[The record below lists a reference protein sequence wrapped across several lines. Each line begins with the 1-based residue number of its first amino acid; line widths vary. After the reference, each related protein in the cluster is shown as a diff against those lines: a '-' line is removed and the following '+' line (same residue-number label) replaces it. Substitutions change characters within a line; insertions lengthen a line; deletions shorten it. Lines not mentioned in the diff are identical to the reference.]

1 MVSISFLIGL
11 AMIGIVAGFAS
22 GLLGVGGGFL
32 MVPLQYFLLTSSGV
46 NPDLAMMVSLGTS
59 LAIIIPTASSG
70 AYEHQKKNRD
80 IVRPGMLLGVFG
92 IFGSFCGGL
101 LANVVPSDILR
112 FIFGILLFIVA
123 VDMLVGFKREGNGTR
138 VPFTKFTAMAFGIS
152 IGLISGLLGVGGGVF
167 AVGLCA
173 DRRAERV
180 VEVGRAVGR
189 GNGIASADVRLVHE
203 LLVAAL
209 DEREAVPKEGFCL
222 RRSRRERPTIT
233 AVAGRGELAV
243 GMVGEGAGRVAV
255 GDGENLVEI
264 AVAVGL
270 VAFADHAARR
280 VVGVACRHAVGRGRD
295 ELVRVVKCEGGRLSV
310 DGLLEHVAGLVVG
323 VALDSVAV
331 RVLHREQLA
340 LLVVLVRLADAVRGA
355 GDDLAHPSK
364 LQLSSYA
371 FRL

>member
-46 NPDLAMMVSLGTS
+46 DPDLAMMVSLGTS

-123 VDMLVGFKREGNGTR
+123 VDMLVGFKREGNGAR
-138 VPFTKFTAMAFGIS
+138 VPFTKFTAMALGIS

-167 AVGLCA
+167 AVP
-173 DRRAERV
+173 
-180 VEVGRAVGR
+180 
-189 GNGIASADVRLVHE
+189 
-203 LLVAAL
+203 LLSIL
-209 DEREAVPKEGFCL
+209 FGFTLREAIGTSSIFIA
-222 RRSRRERPTIT
+222 IT
-233 AVAGRGELAV
+233 AIGGVISYIISGYGVNPMPYSLGYVSLVNWFAILVFSVPMARI
-243 GMVGEGAGRVAV
+243 GAKSAYKLPEKRLKHVFAIILFYMGIKMM
-255 GDGENLVEI
+255 GFDPIMFL
-264 AVAVGL
+264 VGL
-270 VAFADHAARR
+270 MI
-280 VVGVACRHAVGRGRD
+280 
-295 ELVRVVKCEGGRLSV
+295 
-310 DGLLEHVAGLVVG
+310 
-323 VALDSVAV
+323 
-331 RVLHREQLA
+331 
-340 LLVVLVRLADAVRGA
+340 
-355 GDDLAHPSK
+355 
-364 LQLSSYA
+364 
-371 FRL
+371 

>member
-167 AVGLCA
+167 AVP
-173 DRRAERV
+173 
-180 VEVGRAVGR
+180 
-189 GNGIASADVRLVHE
+189 
-203 LLVAAL
+203 LLSIL
-209 DEREAVPKEGFCL
+209 FGFTLREAIGTSSIFIA
-222 RRSRRERPTIT
+222 IT
-233 AVAGRGELAV
+233 AIGLVNWFAILVFSVPMARIGAKSAYKLPEKRLKQVFAV
-243 GMVGEGAGRVAV
+243 ILFYMGIKMMGF
-255 GDGENLVEI
+255 DPIMFL
-264 AVAVGL
+264 VGL
-270 VAFADHAARR
+270 MI
-280 VVGVACRHAVGRGRD
+280 
-295 ELVRVVKCEGGRLSV
+295 
-310 DGLLEHVAGLVVG
+310 
-323 VALDSVAV
+323 
-331 RVLHREQLA
+331 
-340 LLVVLVRLADAVRGA
+340 
-355 GDDLAHPSK
+355 
-364 LQLSSYA
+364 
-371 FRL
+371 

>member
-123 VDMLVGFKREGNGTR
+123 IDMLVGFKREGNGTR

-167 AVGLCA
+167 AVP
-173 DRRAERV
+173 
-180 VEVGRAVGR
+180 
-189 GNGIASADVRLVHE
+189 
-203 LLVAAL
+203 LLSIL
-209 DEREAVPKEGFCL
+209 FGFTLREAIGTSSIFIA
-222 RRSRRERPTIT
+222 IT
-233 AVAGRGELAV
+233 AIGGVISYIISGYGVNPIPYSLGYVSLVNWFAILVFSVPMARIGAKSAYKLPEKRLKQVFAV
-243 GMVGEGAGRVAV
+243 ILFYMGIKMMGFDPVMF
-255 GDGENLVEI
+255 L
-264 AVAVGL
+264 VGL
-270 VAFADHAARR
+270 
-280 VVGVACRHAVGRGRD
+280 
-295 ELVRVVKCEGGRLSV
+295 L
-310 DGLLEHVAGLVVG
+310 
-323 VALDSVAV
+323 
-331 RVLHREQLA
+331 
-340 LLVVLVRLADAVRGA
+340 
-355 GDDLAHPSK
+355 
-364 LQLSSYA
+364 
-371 FRL
+371 

>member
-167 AVGLCA
+167 AVP
-173 DRRAERV
+173 
-180 VEVGRAVGR
+180 
-189 GNGIASADVRLVHE
+189 
-203 LLVAAL
+203 LLSIL
-209 DEREAVPKEGFCL
+209 FGFTLREAIGTSSIFIA
-222 RRSRRERPTIT
+222 IT
-233 AVAGRGELAV
+233 AIGGVISYIISGYGVNPMPYSLGYVSLVNWFAILIFSVPMARIGAKSAYKLPEKRLKQVFAV
-243 GMVGEGAGRVAV
+243 ILFYMGIKMMGF
-255 GDGENLVEI
+255 DPIMFL
-264 AVAVGL
+264 VGL
-270 VAFADHAARR
+270 
-280 VVGVACRHAVGRGRD
+280 
-295 ELVRVVKCEGGRLSV
+295 L
-310 DGLLEHVAGLVVG
+310 
-323 VALDSVAV
+323 
-331 RVLHREQLA
+331 
-340 LLVVLVRLADAVRGA
+340 
-355 GDDLAHPSK
+355 
-364 LQLSSYA
+364 
-371 FRL
+371 

>member
-167 AVGLCA
+167 AVP
-173 DRRAERV
+173 
-180 VEVGRAVGR
+180 
-189 GNGIASADVRLVHE
+189 
-203 LLVAAL
+203 LLSIL
-209 DEREAVPKEGFCL
+209 FGFTLREAIGTSSIFIA
-222 RRSRRERPTIT
+222 IT
-233 AVAGRGELAV
+233 AIGGVISYIISGYGVNPMPYSLGYVSLVNWFAILVFSVPMARI
-243 GMVGEGAGRVAV
+243 GAKSAYKLPEKRLKHVFAITLFYMGIKMM
-255 GDGENLVEI
+255 GFDPIMFL
-264 AVAVGL
+264 VGL
-270 VAFADHAARR
+270 
-280 VVGVACRHAVGRGRD
+280 
-295 ELVRVVKCEGGRLSV
+295 L
-310 DGLLEHVAGLVVG
+310 
-323 VALDSVAV
+323 
-331 RVLHREQLA
+331 
-340 LLVVLVRLADAVRGA
+340 
-355 GDDLAHPSK
+355 
-364 LQLSSYA
+364 
-371 FRL
+371 

>member
-167 AVGLCA
+167 AVP
-173 DRRAERV
+173 
-180 VEVGRAVGR
+180 
-189 GNGIASADVRLVHE
+189 
-203 LLVAAL
+203 LLSIL
-209 DEREAVPKEGFCL
+209 FGFTLREAIGTSSIFIA
-222 RRSRRERPTIT
+222 IT
-233 AVAGRGELAV
+233 AIGGVISYIISGYGVNPIPYSLGYVSLVNWFAILVFSVPMARIGAKSAYKLPEKRLKQVFAV
-243 GMVGEGAGRVAV
+243 ILFYMGIKMMGF
-255 GDGENLVEI
+255 DPIMFL
-264 AVAVGL
+264 VGL
-270 VAFADHAARR
+270 
-280 VVGVACRHAVGRGRD
+280 
-295 ELVRVVKCEGGRLSV
+295 L
-310 DGLLEHVAGLVVG
+310 
-323 VALDSVAV
+323 
-331 RVLHREQLA
+331 
-340 LLVVLVRLADAVRGA
+340 
-355 GDDLAHPSK
+355 
-364 LQLSSYA
+364 
-371 FRL
+371 

>member
-152 IGLISGLLGVGGGVF
+152 IGLISGNGTRVPFTKFTAMAFGISIGLISGLLGVGGGVF
-167 AVGLCA
+167 AVP
-173 DRRAERV
+173 
-180 VEVGRAVGR
+180 
-189 GNGIASADVRLVHE
+189 
-203 LLVAAL
+203 LLSIL
-209 DEREAVPKEGFCL
+209 FGFTLREAIGTSSIFIA
-222 RRSRRERPTIT
+222 IT
-233 AVAGRGELAV
+233 AIGGVISYIISGYGVNPMPYSLGYVSLVNWFAILVFSVPMARIGAKSAYKLPEKRLKQVFAV
-243 GMVGEGAGRVAV
+243 ILFYMGIKMMGF
-255 GDGENLVEI
+255 DPIMFL
-264 AVAVGL
+264 VGL
-270 VAFADHAARR
+270 MI
-280 VVGVACRHAVGRGRD
+280 
-295 ELVRVVKCEGGRLSV
+295 
-310 DGLLEHVAGLVVG
+310 
-323 VALDSVAV
+323 
-331 RVLHREQLA
+331 
-340 LLVVLVRLADAVRGA
+340 
-355 GDDLAHPSK
+355 
-364 LQLSSYA
+364 
-371 FRL
+371 

>member
-167 AVGLCA
+167 AVPLLSILFGFTLMEA
-173 DRRAERV
+173 I
-180 VEVGRAVGR
+180 GTSSIF
-189 GNGIASADVRLVHE
+189 IA
-203 LLVAAL
+203 
-209 DEREAVPKEGFCL
+209 
-222 RRSRRERPTIT
+222 IT
-233 AVAGRGELAV
+233 AIGGVISYIISGYGVNPIPYSLGYVSLVNWFAILVFSVPMARIGAKSAYKLPEKRLKQVFAV
-243 GMVGEGAGRVAV
+243 ILFYMGIKMMGF
-255 GDGENLVEI
+255 DPIMFL
-264 AVAVGL
+264 VGL
-270 VAFADHAARR
+270 MI
-280 VVGVACRHAVGRGRD
+280 
-295 ELVRVVKCEGGRLSV
+295 
-310 DGLLEHVAGLVVG
+310 
-323 VALDSVAV
+323 
-331 RVLHREQLA
+331 
-340 LLVVLVRLADAVRGA
+340 
-355 GDDLAHPSK
+355 
-364 LQLSSYA
+364 
-371 FRL
+371 

>member
-167 AVGLCA
+167 AVP
-173 DRRAERV
+173 
-180 VEVGRAVGR
+180 
-189 GNGIASADVRLVHE
+189 
-203 LLVAAL
+203 LLSIL
-209 DEREAVPKEGFCL
+209 FGFTLREAIGTSSIFIA
-222 RRSRRERPTIT
+222 IT
-233 AVAGRGELAV
+233 AIGGVISYIISGYGVNPMPYSLGYVSLVNWFAILVFSVPMARIGAKSAYKLPEKRLKQVFAV
-243 GMVGEGAGRVAV
+243 ILFYMGIKMMGF
-255 GDGENLVEI
+255 DPIMFL
-264 AVAVGL
+264 VGL
-270 VAFADHAARR
+270 
-280 VVGVACRHAVGRGRD
+280 
-295 ELVRVVKCEGGRLSV
+295 L
-310 DGLLEHVAGLVVG
+310 
-323 VALDSVAV
+323 
-331 RVLHREQLA
+331 
-340 LLVVLVRLADAVRGA
+340 
-355 GDDLAHPSK
+355 
-364 LQLSSYA
+364 
-371 FRL
+371 

>member
-152 IGLISGLLGVGGGVF
+152 IGLISAIGTSSIFIAITAIGGVISYIISGYGVNPMPYSLGYVSLVNWFAILVFSVPMARIGAKSAYKLPEKRLKQVF
-167 AVGLCA
+167 AVILFYM
-173 DRRAERV
+173 
-180 VEVGRAVGR
+180 
-189 GNGIASADVRLVHE
+189 GI
-203 LLVAAL
+203 
-209 DEREAVPKEGFCL
+209 KMMGFDPIMFL
-222 RRSRRERPTIT
+222 
-233 AVAGRGELAV
+233 
-243 GMVGEGAGRVAV
+243 
-255 GDGENLVEI
+255 
-264 AVAVGL
+264 VGL
-270 VAFADHAARR
+270 MI
-280 VVGVACRHAVGRGRD
+280 
-295 ELVRVVKCEGGRLSV
+295 
-310 DGLLEHVAGLVVG
+310 
-323 VALDSVAV
+323 
-331 RVLHREQLA
+331 
-340 LLVVLVRLADAVRGA
+340 
-355 GDDLAHPSK
+355 
-364 LQLSSYA
+364 
-371 FRL
+371 

>member
-167 AVGLCA
+167 AVPLLSILFGFTLMEA
-173 DRRAERV
+173 I
-180 VEVGRAVGR
+180 GTSSIF
-189 GNGIASADVRLVHE
+189 IA
-203 LLVAAL
+203 
-209 DEREAVPKEGFCL
+209 
-222 RRSRRERPTIT
+222 IT
-233 AVAGRGELAV
+233 AIGGVISYIISGYGVNPMPYSLGYVSLVNWFAILIFSVPMARIGAKSAYKLPEKRLKQVFAV
-243 GMVGEGAGRVAV
+243 ILFYMGIKMMGF
-255 GDGENLVEI
+255 DPIMFL
-264 AVAVGL
+264 VGL
-270 VAFADHAARR
+270 MI
-280 VVGVACRHAVGRGRD
+280 
-295 ELVRVVKCEGGRLSV
+295 
-310 DGLLEHVAGLVVG
+310 
-323 VALDSVAV
+323 
-331 RVLHREQLA
+331 
-340 LLVVLVRLADAVRGA
+340 
-355 GDDLAHPSK
+355 
-364 LQLSSYA
+364 
-371 FRL
+371 

>member
-1 MVSISFLIGL
+1 MVSISFIIGL
-11 AMIGIVAGFAS
+11 ALIGIFAGFAS

-92 IFGSFCGGL
+92 ILGSFCGGL

-167 AVGLCA
+167 AVP
-173 DRRAERV
+173 
-180 VEVGRAVGR
+180 
-189 GNGIASADVRLVHE
+189 
-203 LLVAAL
+203 LLSIL
-209 DEREAVPKEGFCL
+209 FGFTLREAIGTSSIFIA
-222 RRSRRERPTIT
+222 IT
-233 AVAGRGELAV
+233 AIGGVISYIISGYGVNPMPYSLGYVSLVNWFAILIFSVPMARIGAKSAYKLPEKRLKQVFAV
-243 GMVGEGAGRVAV
+243 ILFYMGIKMMGFDSVMF
-255 GDGENLVEI
+255 L
-264 AVAVGL
+264 VGL
-270 VAFADHAARR
+270 
-280 VVGVACRHAVGRGRD
+280 
-295 ELVRVVKCEGGRLSV
+295 L
-310 DGLLEHVAGLVVG
+310 
-323 VALDSVAV
+323 
-331 RVLHREQLA
+331 
-340 LLVVLVRLADAVRGA
+340 
-355 GDDLAHPSK
+355 
-364 LQLSSYA
+364 
-371 FRL
+371 

>member
-167 AVGLCA
+167 AVPLPPILFGFTL
-173 DRRAERV
+173 
-180 VEVGRAVGR
+180 
-189 GNGIASADVRLVHE
+189 
-203 LLVAAL
+203 
-209 DEREAVPKEGFCL
+209 REAIRTSSIFIA
-222 RRSRRERPTIT
+222 IT
-233 AVAGRGELAV
+233 AIGGVISYIISGYGVNPIPYSLGYVSLVNWFAILVFSVPMARI
-243 GMVGEGAGRVAV
+243 GAKSAYKLPEKRLKHVFAIILFYMGIKMM
-255 GDGENLVEI
+255 GFDPIMFL
-264 AVAVGL
+264 VGL
-270 VAFADHAARR
+270 
-280 VVGVACRHAVGRGRD
+280 
-295 ELVRVVKCEGGRLSV
+295 L
-310 DGLLEHVAGLVVG
+310 
-323 VALDSVAV
+323 
-331 RVLHREQLA
+331 
-340 LLVVLVRLADAVRGA
+340 
-355 GDDLAHPSK
+355 
-364 LQLSSYA
+364 
-371 FRL
+371 

>member
-167 AVGLCA
+167 AVP
-173 DRRAERV
+173 
-180 VEVGRAVGR
+180 
-189 GNGIASADVRLVHE
+189 
-203 LLVAAL
+203 LLSIL
-209 DEREAVPKEGFCL
+209 FGFTLREAIGTSSIFIA
-222 RRSRRERPTIT
+222 IT
-233 AVAGRGELAV
+233 AIGGVISYIISGYGVNPMPYSLGYVSLVNWFAILVFSVPMARIGAKSAYKLPEKRLKQVFAV
-243 GMVGEGAGRVAV
+243 ILFYMGIKMMGF
-255 GDGENLVEI
+255 DPIMFL
-264 AVAVGL
+264 VGL
-270 VAFADHAARR
+270 MI
-280 VVGVACRHAVGRGRD
+280 
-295 ELVRVVKCEGGRLSV
+295 
-310 DGLLEHVAGLVVG
+310 
-323 VALDSVAV
+323 
-331 RVLHREQLA
+331 
-340 LLVVLVRLADAVRGA
+340 
-355 GDDLAHPSK
+355 
-364 LQLSSYA
+364 
-371 FRL
+371 

>member
-138 VPFTKFTAMAFGIS
+138 VPFTKFTAMARS
-152 IGLISGLLGVGGGVF
+152 ICRSF
-167 AVGLCA
+167 AFHSFWIHIEGSYWNIFDFHC
-173 DRRAERV
+173 DYCHWWCDF
-180 VEVGRAVGR
+180 
-189 GNGIASADVRLVHE
+189 IYHIRL
-203 LLVAAL
+203 
-209 DEREAVPKEGFCL
+209 
-222 RRSRRERPTIT
+222 RS
-233 AVAGRGELAV
+233 
-243 GMVGEGAGRVAV
+243 
-255 GDGENLVEI
+255 
-264 AVAVGL
+264 
-270 VAFADHAARR
+270 
-280 VVGVACRHAVGRGRD
+280 
-295 ELVRVVKCEGGRLSV
+295 
-310 DGLLEHVAGLVVG
+310 
-323 VALDSVAV
+323 
-331 RVLHREQLA
+331 
-340 LLVVLVRLADAVRGA
+340 
-355 GDDLAHPSK
+355 
-364 LQLSSYA
+364 
-371 FRL
+371 

>member
-167 AVGLCA
+167 AVP
-173 DRRAERV
+173 
-180 VEVGRAVGR
+180 
-189 GNGIASADVRLVHE
+189 
-203 LLVAAL
+203 LLSIL
-209 DEREAVPKEGFCL
+209 FGFTLREAIGTSSIFIA
-222 RRSRRERPTIT
+222 IT
-233 AVAGRGELAV
+233 AIGGVISYIISGYGVNPMPYSLGYVSLVNWFAILVFSVPMARI
-243 GMVGEGAGRVAV
+243 GAKSAYKLPEKRLKHVFAIILFYMGIKMM
-255 GDGENLVEI
+255 GFGPIMFL
-264 AVAVGL
+264 VGL
-270 VAFADHAARR
+270 MI
-280 VVGVACRHAVGRGRD
+280 
-295 ELVRVVKCEGGRLSV
+295 
-310 DGLLEHVAGLVVG
+310 
-323 VALDSVAV
+323 
-331 RVLHREQLA
+331 
-340 LLVVLVRLADAVRGA
+340 
-355 GDDLAHPSK
+355 
-364 LQLSSYA
+364 
-371 FRL
+371 

>member
-46 NPDLAMMVSLGTS
+46 NPDLAMMVSLGSS

-138 VPFTKFTAMAFGIS
+138 VPFTKFTAMAFG
-152 IGLISGLLGVGGGVF
+152 GVF
-167 AVGLCA
+167 AVP
-173 DRRAERV
+173 
-180 VEVGRAVGR
+180 
-189 GNGIASADVRLVHE
+189 
-203 LLVAAL
+203 LLSIL
-209 DEREAVPKEGFCL
+209 FGFTLREAIGTSSIFIA
-222 RRSRRERPTIT
+222 IT
-233 AVAGRGELAV
+233 AIGGVISYIISGYGVNPIPYSLGYVSLVNWFAILVFSVPMARI
-243 GMVGEGAGRVAV
+243 GAKSAYKLPEKRLKHVFAIILFYMGIKMM
-255 GDGENLVEI
+255 GFDPIMFL
-264 AVAVGL
+264 VGL
-270 VAFADHAARR
+270 
-280 VVGVACRHAVGRGRD
+280 
-295 ELVRVVKCEGGRLSV
+295 L
-310 DGLLEHVAGLVVG
+310 
-323 VALDSVAV
+323 
-331 RVLHREQLA
+331 
-340 LLVVLVRLADAVRGA
+340 
-355 GDDLAHPSK
+355 
-364 LQLSSYA
+364 
-371 FRL
+371 

>member
-167 AVGLCA
+167 AVP
-173 DRRAERV
+173 
-180 VEVGRAVGR
+180 
-189 GNGIASADVRLVHE
+189 
-203 LLVAAL
+203 LLSIL
-209 DEREAVPKEGFCL
+209 FGFTLREAIGTSSIFIA
-222 RRSRRERPTIT
+222 IT
-233 AVAGRGELAV
+233 AIGGVISYIISGYGVNPMPYSLGYVSLVNWFAILVFSVPMARI
-243 GMVGEGAGRVAV
+243 GAKSAYKLPEKRLKHVFAIILFYMGIKMM
-255 GDGENLVEI
+255 GFDSIMFLF
-264 AVAVGL
+264 GL
-270 VAFADHAARR
+270 MI
-280 VVGVACRHAVGRGRD
+280 
-295 ELVRVVKCEGGRLSV
+295 
-310 DGLLEHVAGLVVG
+310 
-323 VALDSVAV
+323 
-331 RVLHREQLA
+331 
-340 LLVVLVRLADAVRGA
+340 
-355 GDDLAHPSK
+355 
-364 LQLSSYA
+364 
-371 FRL
+371 

>member
-167 AVGLCA
+167 AVP
-173 DRRAERV
+173 
-180 VEVGRAVGR
+180 
-189 GNGIASADVRLVHE
+189 
-203 LLVAAL
+203 LLSIL
-209 DEREAVPKEGFCL
+209 FGFTLREAIGTSSIFIA
-222 RRSRRERPTIT
+222 IT
-233 AVAGRGELAV
+233 AIGGVISYIISGYGVNPMPYSLGYVSLVNWFAILVFSVPMARIGAKSAYKLPEKRLKQVFAV
-243 GMVGEGAGRVAV
+243 ILFYMGIKMMGFDPVMF
-255 GDGENLVEI
+255 L
-264 AVAVGL
+264 VGL
-270 VAFADHAARR
+270 
-280 VVGVACRHAVGRGRD
+280 
-295 ELVRVVKCEGGRLSV
+295 L
-310 DGLLEHVAGLVVG
+310 
-323 VALDSVAV
+323 
-331 RVLHREQLA
+331 
-340 LLVVLVRLADAVRGA
+340 
-355 GDDLAHPSK
+355 
-364 LQLSSYA
+364 
-371 FRL
+371 

>member
-167 AVGLCA
+167 AVP
-173 DRRAERV
+173 
-180 VEVGRAVGR
+180 
-189 GNGIASADVRLVHE
+189 
-203 LLVAAL
+203 LLSIL
-209 DEREAVPKEGFCL
+209 FGFTLREAIGTSSIFIA
-222 RRSRRERPTIT
+222 IT
-233 AVAGRGELAV
+233 AIGGVISYIISGYGVNPMPYSLGYVSLVNWFAILIFSVPMARIGAKSAYKLPEKRLKQVFAV
-243 GMVGEGAGRVAV
+243 ILFYMGIKMMGFDPVMF
-255 GDGENLVEI
+255 L
-264 AVAVGL
+264 VGL
-270 VAFADHAARR
+270 
-280 VVGVACRHAVGRGRD
+280 
-295 ELVRVVKCEGGRLSV
+295 L
-310 DGLLEHVAGLVVG
+310 
-323 VALDSVAV
+323 
-331 RVLHREQLA
+331 
-340 LLVVLVRLADAVRGA
+340 
-355 GDDLAHPSK
+355 
-364 LQLSSYA
+364 
-371 FRL
+371 

>member
-152 IGLISGLLGVGGGVF
+152 IGLISGLLGVGGGVTLREAIGTSSIFIAITAIGGVISYIISGYGVNPIPYSLGYVSLVNWF
-167 AVGLCA
+167 AILVFSVPMARIGAKSAYKLPEKRLKHVFAIILFYMGIKMMGFDPIMFLVGL
-173 DRRAERV
+173 
-180 VEVGRAVGR
+180 
-189 GNGIASADVRLVHE
+189 L
-203 LLVAAL
+203 
-209 DEREAVPKEGFCL
+209 
-222 RRSRRERPTIT
+222 
-233 AVAGRGELAV
+233 
-243 GMVGEGAGRVAV
+243 
-255 GDGENLVEI
+255 
-264 AVAVGL
+264 
-270 VAFADHAARR
+270 
-280 VVGVACRHAVGRGRD
+280 
-295 ELVRVVKCEGGRLSV
+295 
-310 DGLLEHVAGLVVG
+310 
-323 VALDSVAV
+323 
-331 RVLHREQLA
+331 
-340 LLVVLVRLADAVRGA
+340 
-355 GDDLAHPSK
+355 
-364 LQLSSYA
+364 
-371 FRL
+371 

>member
-46 NPDLAMMVSLGTS
+46 DPDLAMMVSLGTS

-167 AVGLCA
+167 AVP
-173 DRRAERV
+173 
-180 VEVGRAVGR
+180 
-189 GNGIASADVRLVHE
+189 
-203 LLVAAL
+203 LLSIL
-209 DEREAVPKEGFCL
+209 FGFTLREAIGTSSIFIA
-222 RRSRRERPTIT
+222 IT
-233 AVAGRGELAV
+233 AIGGVISYIISGYGVNPIPYSLGYVSLVNWFAILVFSVPMARIGAKSAYKLPEKRLKQVFAV
-243 GMVGEGAGRVAV
+243 ILFYMGIKMMGFDPVMF
-255 GDGENLVEI
+255 L
-264 AVAVGL
+264 VGL
-270 VAFADHAARR
+270 
-280 VVGVACRHAVGRGRD
+280 
-295 ELVRVVKCEGGRLSV
+295 L
-310 DGLLEHVAGLVVG
+310 
-323 VALDSVAV
+323 
-331 RVLHREQLA
+331 
-340 LLVVLVRLADAVRGA
+340 
-355 GDDLAHPSK
+355 
-364 LQLSSYA
+364 
-371 FRL
+371 

>member
-167 AVGLCA
+167 AVP
-173 DRRAERV
+173 
-180 VEVGRAVGR
+180 
-189 GNGIASADVRLVHE
+189 
-203 LLVAAL
+203 LLSIL
-209 DEREAVPKEGFCL
+209 FGFTLREAIGTSSIFIA
-222 RRSRRERPTIT
+222 IT
-233 AVAGRGELAV
+233 AIGGVISYIISGYGVNPIPYSLGYVSLVNWFAILVFSVPMARIGAKSAYKLPEKRLKQVFAV
-243 GMVGEGAGRVAV
+243 ILFYMGIKMMGF
-255 GDGENLVEI
+255 DPIMFL
-264 AVAVGL
+264 VGL
-270 VAFADHAARR
+270 MI
-280 VVGVACRHAVGRGRD
+280 
-295 ELVRVVKCEGGRLSV
+295 
-310 DGLLEHVAGLVVG
+310 
-323 VALDSVAV
+323 
-331 RVLHREQLA
+331 
-340 LLVVLVRLADAVRGA
+340 
-355 GDDLAHPSK
+355 
-364 LQLSSYA
+364 
-371 FRL
+371 

>member
-167 AVGLCA
+167 AVP
-173 DRRAERV
+173 
-180 VEVGRAVGR
+180 
-189 GNGIASADVRLVHE
+189 
-203 LLVAAL
+203 LLSIL
-209 DEREAVPKEGFCL
+209 FGFTLREAIGTSSIFIA
-222 RRSRRERPTIT
+222 IT
-233 AVAGRGELAV
+233 AIGGVISYIISGYGVNPMPYSLGYVSLVNWFAILVFSVPMARIGAKSAYKLPEKRLKQVFAV
-243 GMVGEGAGRVAV
+243 ILFYMGIKMMGFDSVMF
-255 GDGENLVEI
+255 L
-264 AVAVGL
+264 VGL
-270 VAFADHAARR
+270 
-280 VVGVACRHAVGRGRD
+280 
-295 ELVRVVKCEGGRLSV
+295 L
-310 DGLLEHVAGLVVG
+310 
-323 VALDSVAV
+323 
-331 RVLHREQLA
+331 
-340 LLVVLVRLADAVRGA
+340 
-355 GDDLAHPSK
+355 
-364 LQLSSYA
+364 
-371 FRL
+371 

>member
-112 FIFGILLFIVA
+112 FIFGILLFIFA

-167 AVGLCA
+167 AVP
-173 DRRAERV
+173 
-180 VEVGRAVGR
+180 
-189 GNGIASADVRLVHE
+189 
-203 LLVAAL
+203 LLSIL
-209 DEREAVPKEGFCL
+209 FGFTLREAIGTSSIFIA
-222 RRSRRERPTIT
+222 IT
-233 AVAGRGELAV
+233 AIGGVISYIISGYGVNPMPYSLGYVSLVNWFAILVFSVPMARIGAKSAYKLPEKRLKQVFAV
-243 GMVGEGAGRVAV
+243 ILFYMGIKMMGF
-255 GDGENLVEI
+255 DPIMFL
-264 AVAVGL
+264 VGL
-270 VAFADHAARR
+270 
-280 VVGVACRHAVGRGRD
+280 
-295 ELVRVVKCEGGRLSV
+295 L
-310 DGLLEHVAGLVVG
+310 
-323 VALDSVAV
+323 
-331 RVLHREQLA
+331 
-340 LLVVLVRLADAVRGA
+340 
-355 GDDLAHPSK
+355 
-364 LQLSSYA
+364 
-371 FRL
+371 